1 MRSGEEGDFHTLTLC
16 INYEGYKH
24 IIITKH
30 MIMCYC
36 LRIIIIETGY
46 LDYNIFVHRVF
57 LLASSFVLDGG
68 AGWPQRHTHPVF
80 YQIV

>member
-1 MRSGEEGDFHTLTLC
+1 V
-16 INYEGYKH
+16 
-24 IIITKH
+24 
-30 MIMCYC
+30 IMCYC